1 MPCGQTYPFW
11 VHQQEDSGHRDVELL
26 KKISKNLDQIN
37 TWLGQSA
44 SWIAIPII
52 AVTIFDVVSRRFFT
66 LGSVTLQEL
75 EWHFHAVL
83 FMFCAGYAYIHDA
96 HVRVDVFRQRLSPY
110 WQSWIELAGCV
121 VFLIPYCVLIIVLGF
136 RFVAD
141 SFALNEISDAPGGLP
156 YRYIIK
162 SVLPVGFVFLLLQ
175 GISTALKQIVVIAGH
190 QAQSTDPQA
199 QTTGR

>member
-1 MPCGQTYPFW
+1 M
-11 VHQQEDSGHRDVELL
+11 DRL
-26 KKISKNLDQIN
+26 KNISKNLDQIN
-37 TWLGQSA
+37 TWLGEA
-44 SWIAIPII
+44 AAWIAVPII

-83 FMFCAGYAYIHDA
+83 FLFCAGYAYIHDA

-110 WQSWIELAGCV
+110 LQSCIELAGCV
-121 VFLIPYCVLIIVLGF
+121 VFLIPYCVLIIFLGF
-136 RFVAD
+136 RFVGD

-162 SVLPVGFVFLLLQ
+162 AALPLGFVFLLLQ
-175 GISTALKQIVVIAGH
+175 GISVALKQIVVIADHQAQITDH
-190 QAQSTDPQA
+190 QAQST
-199 QTTGR
+199 GS